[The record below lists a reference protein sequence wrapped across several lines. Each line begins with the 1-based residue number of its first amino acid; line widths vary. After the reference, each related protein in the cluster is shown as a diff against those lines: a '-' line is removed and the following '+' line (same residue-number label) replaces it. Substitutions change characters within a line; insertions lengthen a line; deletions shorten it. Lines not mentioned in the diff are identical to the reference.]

1 METPYTKKLLE
12 SAQKHGSLLCFGI
25 DPVLE
30 KIPSSVRGSTRERII
45 KFYSSII
52 DVVPE
57 HGGISALKPNYAFF
71 AQYGWDGLQ
80 ALSDL
85 IIRYY
90 GRYPIILDVKRSDI
104 GNTATAYAKEGF
116 EFWGADAL
124 TVSPFLGAD
133 SVKPFLDYCPR
144 GKGVYLLCRTSNAG
158 AADFQA
164 KVLKDSKQPLYME
177 VLDKALQW
185 HCDGLGLV
193 VGATAPAE
201 LELVLKTT
209 QKAGKSVPLLIPG
222 VGTQGGSAEEVGRLL
237 REQGADQMGLHRI
250 NASSSIAFAYL
261 KKEGEADYVDAAL
274 EEIARLNKGIGF

>member
-1 METPYTKKLLE
+1 METSYTKKLLD
-12 SAQKHGSLLCFGI
+12 SAQKHGSLLCFGL

-30 KIPSSVRGSTRERII
+30 KIPASIKGSTRERIL
-45 KFYSSII
+45 KFYTSIL
-52 DVVPE
+52 DVMPE
-57 HGGISALKPNYAFF
+57 RGGLAALKPNYAFF

-104 GNTATAYAKEGF
+104 GNTASAYAKEGF

-133 SVKPFLDYCPR
+133 SVKPFLDYCPQ

-158 AADFQA
+158 AADFQGQM
-164 KVLKDSKQPLYME
+164 LQESGQPLYMR
-177 VLDKALQW
+177 VLDKALEW
-185 HCDGLGLV
+185 HQDGLGLV

-201 LELVLKTT
+201 LDAVLKTL
-209 QKAGKSVPLLIPG
+209 QASGKAVPLLIPG
-222 VGTQGGSAEEVGRLL
+222 VGTQGGSAEGVGRLL
-237 REQGADQMGLHRI
+237 RKAGAEQMGLHRI

-261 KKEGEADYVDAAL
+261 KKTEGADYVDAAI
-274 EEIARLNKGIGF
+274 EEIMRLNKAIGF